1 MGIIIFKEI
10 DMFEKATKQRLRFD
24 TVKGLLSVEDLWELP
39 LISRSNSADLDTV
52 AKTVSKELKVTEE
65 ESFVKPVTVSNTA
78 LNLKLEIVKHI
89 IAVKL
94 QEKENRENVAEKD
107 RKKSRLLEIIDK
119 KQDQELESKTVD
131 ELKKDLASL

>member
-1 MGIIIFKEI
+1 
-10 DMFEKATKQRLRFD
+10 MFEKATKQRLRFD